1 MVRREVEERGAIA
14 KRLRAAREQLG
25 SSIEHAAADAG
36 VPLRYARLLE
46 GEKPSGVGVSDD
58 LYLIPFFR
66 RYAAA
71 LGLPA
76 EELLPDFLG
85 QVQEL
90 PPPSPVRLAA
100 RRRRSRASLLRPIA
114 VVIAIA
120 AAVVVI
126 MRQAPERAGLDDEH
140 WGGSESERSA
150 AGEDTLLATV
160 ESTPNPSAP
169 EHDVDARDR
178 NVATAPAS
186 APAGVGSPAP
196 AFVAEPPPAAAVG
209 TPQGLPQIA
218 GGAAGGAAALPPA
231 EAATAQP
238 TVEQRAATRATA
250 PELMAAGGSHAPA
263 SLPAGSPAPGATPA
277 EAAAAPALGGRELR
291 IVAAEQTWLSLAV
304 DDEPKHSILL
314 QPGETRSWTATRA
327 FTLTIGNAGGITV
340 SLDGRELPPLGRSGQ
355 VVRNLRLPQDATTPG

>member
-1 MVRREVEERGAIA
+1 MRVAMVPREVEERGHIA

-25 SSIEHAAADAG
+25 LTIEHAAADAG
-36 VPLRYARLLE
+36 VPLRYVRLLE
-46 GEKPSGVGVSDD
+46 GEKPLDVGVSDD

-66 RYAAA
+66 RYAAT

-90 PPPSPVRLAA
+90 PPPSPMQLGTRQRRA
-100 RRRRSRASLLRPIA
+100 RRLLLRPIA
-114 VVIAIA
+114 VVLASA

-140 WGGSESERSA
+140 WSGNGNESDRA
-150 AGEDTLLATV
+150 AGGDGTLVATAV
-160 ESTPNPSAP
+160 EPTPNPPAP
-169 EHDVDARDR
+169 ERDVAAADQHD
-178 NVATAPAS
+178 ATAS
-186 APAGVGSPAP
+186 QPAGIGSPASP
-196 AFVAEPPPAAAVG
+196 FGAEQLPTVGAGSTSGSPEIANRAPIVAAA
-209 TPQGLPQIA
+209 PQPSPQ
-218 GGAAGGAAALPPA
+218 AAAKHPA
-231 EAATAQP
+231 
-238 TVEQRAATRATA
+238 VEQAAATRDT
-250 PELMAAGGSHAPA
+250 EMEQAAA
-263 SLPAGSPAPGATPA
+263 AGSPAPDATPA
-277 EAAAAPALGGRELR
+277 DAASAPGLGARELR
-291 IVAAEQTWLSLAV
+291 IVAAEQTWLSLGV

-355 VVRNLRLPQDATTPG
+355 VVRNLRLPQGETTPG